1 MSGNNGGIGLHY
13 FIRDLATLF
22 LYDWEHIKVVGK
34 EREACKFVN
43 KLVKVGADTNKHI
56 LESNLQVI
64 SGLIKQWK
72 TPLEHKYIDGM
83 MKKPIRDED
92 SKTGIA

>member
-1 MSGNNGGIGLHY
+1 M
-13 FIRDLATLF
+13 
-22 LYDWEHIKVVGK
+22 
-34 EREACKFVN
+34 
-43 KLVKVGADTNKHI
+43 
-56 LESNLQVI
+56 QVT

-92 SKTGIA
+92 SKTGIAWRITGIVLYGVAVDKKVRILQENRENYEVLDESLLNS